1 MGLACEPFATTPVP
15 PAAGAPPVAIRH
27 AVALRPLP
35 ASRPLCLG
43 AMTQPLGRPEPPASE
58 PRLPA
63 ALISSGKK
71 KKGCRRRK
79 CSKWKGGDCR
89 CGRE

>member
-1 MGLACEPFATTPVP
+1 MGLACEPFATTPAP